1 MYAKKIVKNIQCL
14 SMYDHSDVTNKRKQ
28 NTEHK
33 TETGRN
39 VPVI

>member
-1 MYAKKIVKNIQCL
+1 MYTKKIVKNLRCL
-14 SMYDHSDVTNKRKQ
+14 SMYGHSDLTNKRKQ
-28 NTEHK
+28 KTEHK